1 MGCYTI
7 ATRLS
12 SNLCMVIL
20 QNKKTHKEKKCCH
33 PSALMLSPF
42 NLPLSIN
49 KMDSLG
55 KSFCAE
61 GKKVIVFTTADISN
75 LKLTVIDTLS
85 FTNLSQTKQTQVCV
99 FVDPSKTFQSFL
111 GIGVG

>member
-20 QNKKTHKEKKCCH
+20 QNKKAHKEKKCYY

-42 NLPLSIN
+42 NLPPSIN
-49 KMDSLG
+49 KINSLG
-55 KSFCAE
+55 KPFCAE
-61 GKKVIVFTTADISN
+61 GKKVIVFTTADIRN
-75 LKLTVIDTLS
+75 LKLTLTDTLS
-85 FTNLSQTKQTQVCV
+85 FTNLSQIKQTQVCV
-99 FVDPSKTFQSFL
+99 FVNPSKTFQSFL

>member
-1 MGCYTI
+1 MYG
-7 ATRLS
+7 
-12 SNLCMVIL
+12 NLTK
-20 QNKKTHKEKKCCH
+20 QKNTQRKKCCH
-33 PSALMLSPF
+33 PSALILSPF

-55 KSFCAE
+55 KLFSAE

-85 FTNLSQTKQTQVCV
+85 FTNPSQTKQTQVCV
-99 FVDPSKTFQSFL
+99 FVDPSKAFQSFL